1 MYNAKPATNCSGH
14 NLLFDKSSMPTISQ
28 QQYMAQWHDS
38 FVDYIGSLLG
48 VVAGLMAWPEATE
61 EDKRGLDGIRL
72 ILNGRDAAD
81 VERDLAAGAVRKS
94 TLDKIAKLNKDLA
107 DTCLEHIQM
116 NPLVREFWKQMAHI
130 QNAQNKRAEE
140 MRLQALQIPIVEN
153 L

>member
-1 MYNAKPATNCSGH
+1 MKLTVPQHQYITN
-14 NLLFDKSSMPTISQ
+14 
-28 QQYMAQWHDS
+28 WHDN

-48 VVAGLMAWPEATE
+48 VVAGLMARPEATE

-81 VERDLAAGAVRKS
+81 VERDLAAGVVRKS
-94 TLDKIAKLNKDLA
+94 TLDKIEKLNKDLA

-130 QNAQNKRAEE
+130 KIEKDKAGEQEWLA
-140 MRLQALQIPIVEN
+140 ALQIPVVEG
-153 L
+153 